1 MIFSIILSHLTALA
15 INKTPKGIL
24 ELKKVKKIDFLF
36 IDSWFIYVLTM
47 ENDYTLTSAQEA
59 ALEESQLQIAA
70 KSVYSKQTRQAPE
83 WV

>member
-47 ENDYTLTSAQEA
+47 ENDYTLTSA
-59 ALEESQLQIAA
+59 
-70 KSVYSKQTRQAPE
+70 
-83 WV
+83 